1 MPLDIRKENVMM
13 PLPPLDDNMPP
24 SASDVVSDAFD
35 VTVLLV
41 DDQAIIGEAVRRM
54 LAHES
59 DVTFHFCS
67 DPHAAL
73 AMAER
78 IQPTVILQDLVMP
91 GVDGLALVSQ
101 YRSTA
106 ALRDLPIIV
115 LSSKEDPKIKSQA
128 FATGANDYLV
138 KLPDAVELI
147 ARIRYHSRAYLALKQ
162 RDQANLALRR
172 SQQQLVESN
181 FALQRVMKLDG
192 LTGLSNRRHFDE
204 HLDVEWKRARRE
216 KNQLSLLIIDVDYFK
231 LYNDNFGHVM
241 GDAALRS
248 VAQVIAQS
256 CARSGDLAARYGG
269 EEFAIILPNTSHE
282 GALSLADGVRCA
294 VQALAIAHVAPATD
308 AILTISIGVATMV
321 PDQDTQPVTLVQ
333 RADMGLYQAK
343 ENGRNRIG
351 EG

>member
-1 MPLDIRKENVMM
+1 MTPNMPLGAN
-13 PLPPLDDNMPP
+13 PPAHPADEF
-24 SASDVVSDAFD
+24 A

-54 LAHES
+54 LANEAGV
-59 DVTFHFCS
+59 DFHFCS

-73 AMAER
+73 ATAER

-101 YRSTA
+101 YRNTTQ
-106 ALRDLPIIV
+106 LRDLPIIV
-115 LSSKEDPKIKSQA
+115 LSSKEDPKIKSLA

-162 RDQANLALRR
+162 RDQAHQALRL

-181 FALQRVMKLDG
+181 LALQRMMKLDG

-204 HLDVEWKRARRE
+204 HLDAELKRARRE
-216 KNQLSLLIIDVDYFK
+216 KSELSLLIIDVDYFK
-231 LYNDNFGHVM
+231 LYNDSFGHVM
-241 GDAALRS
+241 GDEALRS
-248 VAQVIAQS
+248 VAQVIAKS
-256 CARSGDLAARYGG
+256 CARPGDLAARYGG

-282 GALSLADGVRCA
+282 GALSLAESVRRS
-294 VQALAIAHVAPATD
+294 VHTLAIPHVTPSADST
-308 AILTISIGVATMV
+308 LSISVGVATLV
-321 PDQDTQPVTLVQ
+321 PDMDTQPVTLIQ

-343 ENGRNRIG
+343 GNGRNRIG
-351 EG
+351 VAE

>member
-1 MPLDIRKENVMM
+1 MTPTPPSGEHTPP
-13 PLPPLDDNMPP
+13 PLPDEF
-24 SASDVVSDAFD
+24 A

-54 LAHES
+54 LANEAGV
-59 DVTFHFCS
+59 DFHFCS
-67 DPHAAL
+67 DPNAAL

-91 GVDGLALVSQ
+91 GVDGLDLVGQ

-106 ALRDLPIIV
+106 QLRDLPIIV

-162 RDQANLALRR
+162 RDQANHALRL
-172 SQQQLVESN
+172 SQQQLLETN
-181 FALQRVMKLDG
+181 LALQRMMKLDG

-204 HLDVEWKRARRE
+204 HLDVELKRARRE
-216 KNQLSLLIIDVDYFK
+216 KNELSLLIIDVDYFK
-231 LYNDNFGHVM
+231 PYNDTFGHVM
-241 GDAALRS
+241 GDEALRS
-248 VAQVIAQS
+248 VAQVIAKS
-256 CARSGDLAARYGG
+256 CARPGDLAARYGG

-282 GALSLADGVRCA
+282 GARSLAESVRRA
-294 VQALAIAHVAPATD
+294 VQALAIAHVAPAAGAT
-308 AILTISIGVATMV
+308 LSISVGVATLV
-321 PDQDTQPVTLVQ
+321 PDQDTQPVTLIQ

-343 ENGRNRIG
+343 GSGRNRIG
-351 EG
+351 VA

>member
-1 MPLDIRKENVMM
+1 MTPNTPLGAN
-13 PLPPLDDNMPP
+13 PPAPP
-24 SASDVVSDAFD
+24 ADEFA

-54 LAHES
+54 LANEAGV
-59 DVTFHFCS
+59 DFHFCS

-91 GVDGLALVSQ
+91 GVDGLDLVGQ

-106 ALRDLPIIV
+106 QLRDLPIIV

-162 RDQANLALRR
+162 RDQANQALRL

-181 FALQRVMKLDG
+181 LALQRMMKLDG

-204 HLDVEWKRARRE
+204 HLDAELKRARRE
-216 KNQLSLLIIDVDYFK
+216 KSELSLLIIDVDYFK
-231 LYNDNFGHVM
+231 LYNDSFGHVM
-241 GDAALRS
+241 GDEALRS
-248 VAQVIAQS
+248 VAQVIAKS
-256 CARSGDLAARYGG
+256 CARPGDLAARYGG

-282 GALSLADGVRCA
+282 GALSLAESVRRS
-294 VQALAIAHVAPATD
+294 VHALAIPHVSPSADAT
-308 AILTISIGVATMV
+308 LSISVGVATMM
-321 PDQDTQPVTLVQ
+321 PDMDTQPVTLIQ

-343 ENGRNRIG
+343 GNGRNRIG
-351 EG
+351 VAE

>member
-1 MPLDIRKENVMM
+1 MTQT
-13 PLPPLDDNMPP
+13 PLPAENTPLPEPDEFN
-24 SASDVVSDAFD
+24 

-54 LAHES
+54 LVNEAGIA
-59 DVTFHFCS
+59 FHYCR
-67 DPHAAL
+67 DPNEAI

-91 GVDGLALVSQ
+91 GVDGLDLVSQ
-101 YRSTA
+101 YRNTEK
-106 ALRDLPIIV
+106 LRDLPIIV

-162 RDQANLALRR
+162 RDQANQALRL

-181 FALQRVMKLDG
+181 FALQRMMKLDG

-216 KNQLSLLIIDVDYFK
+216 KNELSLLIIDVDYFK
-231 LYNDNFGHVM
+231 PYNDNFGHVM
-241 GDAALRS
+241 GDQALRS
-248 VAQVIAQS
+248 VALVIAQS
-256 CARSGDLAARYGG
+256 CSRSGDLAARYGG
-269 EEFAIILPNTSHE
+269 EEFAIILPNTAHE
-282 GALSLADGVRCA
+282 GARSLAEGVRRA
-294 VQALAIAHVAPATD
+294 VQALAIAHVAPAAGAT
-308 AILTISIGVATMV
+308 LTISVGLATMV
-321 PDQDTQPVTLVQ
+321 PDAETQPVALIE
-333 RADMGLYQAK
+333 RADMDLYQAK

-351 EG
+351 TA

>member
-1 MPLDIRKENVMM
+1 MM
-13 PLPPLDDNMPP
+13 PTSSMGEHMPP
-24 SASDVVSDAFD
+24 PPPDEFA

-54 LAHES
+54 LANEAG
-59 DVTFHFCS
+59 VEFHFCS

-73 AMAER
+73 ATAER

-91 GVDGLALVSQ
+91 GVDGLALVGQ
-101 YRSTA
+101 YRSTE

-138 KLPDAVELI
+138 KLPDVVELI

-162 RDQANLALRR
+162 RDQANHALRL
-172 SQQQLVESN
+172 SQQQLLESN
-181 FALQRVMKLDG
+181 LALQRMMKLDG

-216 KNQLSLLIIDVDYFK
+216 KNELSLLIIDVDYFK
-231 LYNDNFGHVM
+231 PYNDNFGHVM
-241 GDAALRS
+241 GDEALRS
-248 VAQVIAQS
+248 VAQVIAKS
-256 CARSGDLAARYGG
+256 CARPGDLAARYGG
-269 EEFAIILPNTSHE
+269 EEFAIILPNTSAE
-282 GALSLADGVRCA
+282 GARSLADSVRRA
-294 VQALAIAHVAPATD
+294 VQALAIPHMAPATG
-308 AILTISIGVATMV
+308 ATLSISVGVATLV
-321 PDQDTQPVTLVQ
+321 PDMDTQPVMLIQ
-333 RADMGLYQAK
+333 RADMGLYHAK

-351 EG
+351 VV